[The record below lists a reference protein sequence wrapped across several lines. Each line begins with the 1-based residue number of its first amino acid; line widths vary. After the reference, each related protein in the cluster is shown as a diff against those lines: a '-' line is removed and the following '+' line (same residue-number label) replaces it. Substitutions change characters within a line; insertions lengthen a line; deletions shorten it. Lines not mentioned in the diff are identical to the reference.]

1 MENQNAGQYQ
11 NSQNTPQNT
20 QQGKAVNPF
29 DSSVEE
35 GELASLM
42 KELQGI
48 EETKKADFAKYLSQ
62 NLTPEEKELFFEDE
76 EAFFQNILNKE
87 EVFLR
92 EKIGDKQKRAEELE
106 KAIAQKHSFGIL
118 EKAESEFLKRH
129 PNVNVDEMIDFYEN
143 DLQPREKR
151 KLDKLEPDEFFESL
165 FSLYERQQSTT
176 KKEGLPKRTKGTP
189 MDVENADYQSDDGY
203 FDRI

>member
-11 NSQNTPQNT
+11 DSQNT
-20 QQGKAVNPF
+20 QQGKAVSPF

-35 GELASLM
+35 SELAALQR
-42 KELQGI
+42 ELQGL
-48 EETKKADFAKYLSQ
+48 EETKNADFAKYLSQ

-92 EKIGDKQKRAEELE
+92 EKIGDRQKRAEELE

-143 DLQPREKR
+143 DLPPREKR

-165 FSLYERQQSTT
+165 YGVYSQTNQTT
-176 KKEGLPKRTKGTP
+176 SQKDLPKRTKGTP